1 MTTPIRACDASEE
14 QDSDWAFNDTPV
26 AGERLLRL
34 VPTAASVLSAAVGTP
49 TNATRGRECSA
60 GFPSRFVAV
69 GRRVVAVTG
78 P

>member
-1 MTTPIRACDASEE
+1 MTTPIRTCDALEE
-14 QDSDWAFNDTPV
+14 QDSDWAFIDTPLTS
-26 AGERLLRL
+26 ERPLRL
-34 VPTAASVLSAAVGTP
+34 IPTAASVLSAAVGTP
-49 TNATRGRECSA
+49 TNATRDRDCSA